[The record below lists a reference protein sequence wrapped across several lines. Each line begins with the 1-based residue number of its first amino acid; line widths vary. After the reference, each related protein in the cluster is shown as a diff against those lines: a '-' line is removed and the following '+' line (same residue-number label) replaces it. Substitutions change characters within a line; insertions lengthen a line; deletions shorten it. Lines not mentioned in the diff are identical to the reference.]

1 MNKKRH
7 KSIYF
12 LALVFIVLTIVVFG
26 QITNSYVKT
35 SEKERELAELQEALA
50 NEQARN
56 EELRLQYN
64 YIETDDFIIKKAR
77 EEFNLIQEGEI
88 LFIQEESE

>member
-35 SEKERELAELQEALA
+35 TEKERELAELQEALA

-88 LFIQEESE
+88 LFIKEENE